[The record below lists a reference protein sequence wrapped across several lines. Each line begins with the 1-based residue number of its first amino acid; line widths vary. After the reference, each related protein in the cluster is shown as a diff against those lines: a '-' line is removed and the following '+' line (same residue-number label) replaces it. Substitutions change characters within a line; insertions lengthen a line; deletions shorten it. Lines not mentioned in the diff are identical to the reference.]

1 MGTLERLQDVCTD
14 TAQRGT
20 RLDTHASPP
29 WLLYGAQLFR
39 TESGQQLP
47 RFSRGEGEDIDDG
60 EEGTGDRAYLGET
73 VSRECH
79 LSQQKGASS
88 ELEGSGKS
96 QGYG

>member
-1 MGTLERLQDVCTD
+1 MVPLWSPALQDRKWT
-14 TAQRGT
+14 TT
-20 RLDTHASPP
+20 S
-29 WLLYGAQLFR
+29 
-39 TESGQQLP
+39 P